1 MLHEEQIDI
10 RRQRAREGKFQIEN
24 LGKKR
29 VFSDYR
35 VLNPQTGGQYLVSI
49 RGLEVGDNSCTCP
62 DFKTNTL
69 GTCKHIE
76 AVLESLHDERTATR
90 QRKALTAISRRS
102 RQGGVGRAVIAGGR
116 MASPTPPRLSNQAS
130 RAKS

>member
-1 MLHEEQIDI
+1 MLYEEQIDI

-24 LGKKR
+24 VGKKR

-35 VLNPQTGGQYLVSI
+35 VVNPQTSGQYVVSI

-76 AVLESLHDERTATR
+76 AVLESLHDERTTTR
-90 QRKALTAISRRS
+90 QRKAVVVRPE
-102 RQGGVGRAVIAGGR
+102 VILHYR
-116 MASPTPPRLSNQAS
+116 EQLRLRLQLPARHSDQLGLLA
-130 RAKS
+130 R